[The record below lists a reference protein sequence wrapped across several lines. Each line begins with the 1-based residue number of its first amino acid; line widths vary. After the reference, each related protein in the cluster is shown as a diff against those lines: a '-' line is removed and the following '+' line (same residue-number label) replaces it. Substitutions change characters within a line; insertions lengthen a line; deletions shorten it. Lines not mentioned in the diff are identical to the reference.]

1 VDVLCVEKN
10 PDLLEEDLGKIEKE
24 RISSTFEKVP
34 FPKRLPN
41 CNSCLENLGRALTSY
56 VFKPKLDDSPS
67 NLRSVIRCASA
78 CADLMSSSCF
88 FEKEESVTS
97 TSTVEEDAV
106 VSCVLLICL
115 VIVKEE
121 AATAG
126 VDGLLL
132 QLAVLSTILLK
143 IISTSLEVVEGV
155 VAVVDINLT
164 NNGGVVVLASLL

>member
-1 VDVLCVEKN
+1 
-10 PDLLEEDLGKIEKE
+10 
-24 RISSTFEKVP
+24 
-34 FPKRLPN
+34 
-41 CNSCLENLGRALTSY
+41 
-56 VFKPKLDDSPS
+56 
-67 NLRSVIRCASA
+67 
-78 CADLMSSSCF
+78 
-88 FEKEESVTS
+88 
-97 TSTVEEDAV
+97 
-106 VSCVLLICL
+106 L

-132 QLAVLSTILLK
+132 QLAVLSTILHK